1 MVARHLLGNPPGT
14 RRFFEGGFAGFLSEA
29 PPAPPTRRAPPFL
42 PEEMGRKKG
51 RGAPPTLAPQYGG
64 SWRRRAV
71 RTGQRPTVHCRPLP
85 WQLRDRRCRAL
96 GGTHRDYPASPE
108 SCCAVPAWPA
118 GPPSVPCL
126 RNTGADA
133 AAFERRPRYGVRG
146 RRRNVT
152 CRTAPGGTSN
162 RGAEAPLIG
171 RFKGWVQGGGNRNPP
186 PCWFSPAFAIKSG
199 APAGQAP
206 AAGRA
211 SRDPPQGPGDT
222 RETPRRRSELGAL
235 GRAGRSFTGLL
246 HLARGC

>member
-1 MVARHLLGNPPGT
+1 MLRIDLH
-14 RRFFEGGFAGFLSEA
+14 RRR
-29 PPAPPTRRAPPFL
+29 PRRLRPQP
-42 PEEMGRKKG
+42 
-51 RGAPPTLAPQYGG
+51 PQYGG

-186 PCWFSPAFAIKSG
+186 PCWFSPRFCHQK
-199 APAGQAP
+199 
-206 AAGRA
+206 R
-211 SRDPPQGPGDT
+211 GPGRVGPPPRRRGPLGDGK
-222 RETPRRRSELGAL
+222 TPWRRSELGAL